1 MAIPSIGLI
10 VVVLNAGTIGKK
22 FGLVGLHFS
31 LFTSFVL
38 LMFTKLLGDMS
49 GDLTSGSVGELCT
62 CSCSGASVD
71 SLDSLS
77 SSEID

>member
-1 MAIPSIGLI
+1 MAIPAIGLI
-10 VVVLNAGTIGKK
+10 VVVLNASTIGTK

-49 GDLTSGSVGELCT
+49 GDLTSSSVGELCT
-62 CSCSGASVD
+62 HSYSATLVNSFD
-71 SLDSLS
+71 S
-77 SSEID
+77 SSPSEIG